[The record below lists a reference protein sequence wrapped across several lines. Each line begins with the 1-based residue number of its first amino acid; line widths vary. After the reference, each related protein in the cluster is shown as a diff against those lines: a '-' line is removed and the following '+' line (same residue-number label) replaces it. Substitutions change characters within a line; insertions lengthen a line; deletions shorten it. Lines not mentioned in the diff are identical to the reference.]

1 MNMVYFIQ
9 QQKTASNVWPI
20 CVVVYMVNLLQ
31 TKTVPIVLPNYIAE
45 NMVYL
50 KQDNNHS
57 LLS

>member
-1 MNMVYFIQ
+1 
-9 QQKTASNVWPI
+9 
-20 CVVVYMVNLLQ
+20 MVNLLQ